1 MNKKIVLL
9 IVFCMVIFCGN
20 AFAQNPSSPR
30 VVKTSPETG
39 DMAVDPST
47 KEITVTFSENMMTDN
62 MWSWVMASKETFPQI
77 NGQVHYLDDKRT
89 CVAPVELESG
99 KTYVIWFNSHQNN
112 AFRDVDNNPAIPYLL
127 EFKTK

>member
-1 MNKKIVLL
+1 MDKRLILL
-9 IVFCMVIFCGN
+9 TVFLIA
-20 AFAQNPSSPR
+20 AFSLNVQAQNSSSPR

-39 DMAVDPST
+39 DMAVDPSI
-47 KEITVTFSENMMTDN
+47 KEITITFNEDMMTDN

-89 CVAPVELESG
+89 CVAPVKLEPG
-99 KTYVIWFNSHQNN
+99 KTYVIWFNSQQYK

>member
-1 MNKKIVLL
+1 MNKKLILL
-9 IVFCMVIFCGN
+9 IVCFIVTFSFN
-20 AFAQNPSSPR
+20 ALAQNTSSPR
-30 VVKTSPETG
+30 VVKTSPDTG
-39 DMAVDPST
+39 DMAVDPSI
-47 KEITVTFSENMMTDN
+47 KEITVTFSEDMITDN

-89 CVAPVELESG
+89 CVAPVKLESG
-99 KTYVIWFNSHQNN
+99 KTYVIWFNSQQYN

>member
-1 MNKKIVLL
+1 MDKRLILLTVFL
-9 IVFCMVIFCGN
+9 IV
-20 AFAQNPSSPR
+20 AFSLNVQAQNSSSPK

-39 DMAVDPST
+39 NMAVDPSI
-47 KEITVTFSENMMTDN
+47 KEITVTFNEDMMTDN

-89 CVAPVELESG
+89 CVAPVKLKSG
-99 KTYVIWFNSHQNN
+99 KTYAIWFNSQQYK

>member
-1 MNKKIVLL
+1 MDKRLILL
-9 IVFCMVIFCGN
+9 TVFLIA
-20 AFAQNPSSPR
+20 AFSLNVQAQNSSSPR

-39 DMAVDPST
+39 DMAVDPSI
-47 KEITVTFSENMMTDN
+47 KEITVTFNEDMMTDN
-62 MWSWVMASKETFPQI
+62 MWSWAMASKETFPKI

-89 CVAPVELESG
+89 CVAPVKLESG
-99 KTYVIWFNSHQNN
+99 KTYVIWFNSQQYN

>member
-1 MNKKIVLL
+1 MDKRLILL
-9 IVFCMVIFCGN
+9 TVFLIA
-20 AFAQNPSSPR
+20 AFSLNVQAQNSSSPM

-39 DMAVDPST
+39 DMAVDPSI
-47 KEITVTFSENMMTDN
+47 KEITVTFNEDMMTDN
-62 MWSWVMASKETFPQI
+62 MWSWVMASKETLPQI

-89 CVAPVELESG
+89 CVAPVKLEPG
-99 KTYVIWFNSHQNN
+99 KTYVIWFNSQQYK

>member
-1 MNKKIVLL
+1 MDKRLILLTVFL
-9 IVFCMVIFCGN
+9 IV
-20 AFAQNPSSPR
+20 AFSLNVQAQNSSSPK

-39 DMAVDPST
+39 NMAVDPSI
-47 KEITVTFSENMMTDN
+47 KEITVTFNEDMMTDN

-89 CVAPVELESG
+89 CVAPVKLESG
-99 KTYVIWFNSHQNN
+99 KTYAIWFNSQQYK